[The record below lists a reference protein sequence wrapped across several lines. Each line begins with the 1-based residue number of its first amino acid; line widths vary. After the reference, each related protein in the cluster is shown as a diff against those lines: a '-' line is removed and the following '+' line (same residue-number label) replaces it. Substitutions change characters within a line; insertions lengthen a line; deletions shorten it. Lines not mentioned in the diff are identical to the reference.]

1 VSKESKELFGLR
13 LKKLRKQNKI
23 SQEEL
28 AYRVGVS
35 VMTIWRWERGEYGPE
50 FDHLEMIA
58 QALGVRI
65 RDLFDF
71 EESNI

>member
-1 VSKESKELFGLR
+1 MSKESKELFGLR
-13 LKKLRKQNKI
+13 LKKLRKQIKI

-35 VMTIWRWERGEYGPE
+35 VMTIGRWERGEYGPE
-50 FDHLEMIA
+50 FDHLEVIA
-58 QALGVRI
+58 QALDVRI

-71 EESNI
+71 GESKI